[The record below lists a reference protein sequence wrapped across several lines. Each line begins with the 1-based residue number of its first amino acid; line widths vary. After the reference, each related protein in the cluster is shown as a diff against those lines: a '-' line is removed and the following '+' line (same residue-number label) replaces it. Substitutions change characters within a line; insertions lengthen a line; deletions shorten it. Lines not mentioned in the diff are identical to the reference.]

1 MLPPVYQI
9 YTISVFYFSI
19 ITTKDYSRRTGCLGW
34 SRVGV
39 VRSPRGLKVTG
50 EQLDSR
56 LSSFWDQD
64 KRHLKEDCG
73 RSHLDEGDAIGKKA
87 WGRGI
92 LHLVFLHWHWHTC
105 NQLIILLHESHQP
118 ESFRTTIRIRNPLSN
133 TLEVIYGHLIVGHLL
148 ALSLLLV

>member
-19 ITTKDYSRRTGCLGW
+19 ITTNDYSRRTGCLGW

-73 RSHLDEGDAIGKKA
+73 RSRLDEGDAIGKKA

-105 NQLIILLHESHQP
+105 NQAPTDHTASRITSARILQNNHQDQK
-118 ESFRTTIRIRNPLSN
+118 SFIQHT
-133 TLEVIYGHLIVGHLL
+133 
-148 ALSLLLV
+148 

>member
-19 ITTKDYSRRTGCLGW
+19 ITTNDYSRRTGCLGW

-64 KRHLKEDCG
+64 KRHLKEDLTLTRVMPLG
-73 RSHLDEGDAIGKKA
+73 RRLGGEESSIWSSSIGIGTPA
-87 WGRGI
+87 TRR
-92 LHLVFLHWHWHTC
+92 
-105 NQLIILLHESHQP
+105 QLIILLHESHQP

-133 TLEVIYGHLIVGHLL
+133 TLEVIYGHLIVSHLL